1 MPAIPVC
8 WIALFL
14 RNDDVKVK
22 LLSISDKHYDVLV
35 GDCSGVDTAIQRFF
49 LMHQYS
55 KITVFASNG
64 KARNNLGNWPINNV
78 FVEEGIKGFDFY
90 RQKDIAMAKEADFGF
105 IGFLYCFSD
114 FIFITLCSL
123 IISYLKTNVG
133 NSLLV
138 HGLGLG
144 AFTVMVGIQS
154 LVGQLRSY
162 KRCSTGEKNITVD
175 YLTFSSFLG

>member
-1 MPAIPVC
+1 MKIF
-8 WIALFL
+8 IAGAKSIKDI
-14 RNDDVKVK
+14 NDDVKVK

-105 IGFLYCFSD
+105 MIWDGKSKG
-114 FIFITLCSL
+114 TLNNIIELVKQDKQVL
-123 IISYLKTNVG
+123 IYL
-133 NSLLV
+133 
-138 HGLGLG
+138 
-144 AFTVMVGIQS
+144 VGINKMVLIKDFESLYNLIDKCDSATQS
-154 LVGQLRSY
+154 LFRKYISVPNTTNHQ
-162 KRCSTGEKNITVD
+162 
-175 YLTFSSFLG
+175 LTFFE

>member
-1 MPAIPVC
+1 MKIF
-8 WIALFL
+8 IAGAKSIKDI
-14 RNDDVKVK
+14 NDDVKVK

-105 IGFLYCFSD
+105 MIWDGKSKG
-114 FIFITLCSL
+114 TLNNIIELVKQDKQVL
-123 IISYLKTNVG
+123 IYL
-133 NSLLV
+133 
-138 HGLGLG
+138 
-144 AFTVMVGIQS
+144 VGINKMVLIKDFESLYNLIAKCDSATQS
-154 LVGQLRSY
+154 LFRKYISVPN
-162 KRCSTGEKNITVD
+162 TKNHQ
-175 YLTFSSFLG
+175 LTFFE

>member
-1 MPAIPVC
+1 MVLKKTFESPLNCKVIKPVDPKGNQP
-8 WIALFL
+8 WI
-14 RNDDVKVK
+14 
-22 LLSISDKHYDVLV
+22 
-35 GDCSGVDTAIQRFF
+35 FF
-49 LMHQYS
+49 GAEAPIL
-55 KITVFASNG
+55 
-64 KARNNLGNWPINNV
+64 WPP
-78 FVEEGIKGFDFY
+78 D
-90 RQKDIAMAKEADFGF
+90 
-105 IGFLYCFSD
+105 
-114 FIFITLCSL
+114 L

-175 YLTFSSFLG
+175 YLTFSSFLGWNELINLRSFFFFSISTLYKLPSKHWYILSLLRDTLSA